1 MNNDYLDTTSYT
13 NKDFRSIWPE
23 LLELVNDLTDKWD
36 PNNSNEAD
44 PGVALL
50 KLKAFVA
57 DKLNYNI
64 DKNTLENFPSSVT

>member
-1 MNNDYLDTTSYT
+1 MSNMIIDTTSYT

-23 LLELVNDLTDKWD
+23 LLELVNDLTDSWD

-50 KLKAFVA
+50 
-57 DKLNYNI
+57 
-64 DKNTLENFPSSVT
+64 